1 MGYQADK
8 AIIQEVLLAG
18 RHAVITL
25 AKHLKIKGS
34 GAGKSTQGAEAGT
47 PARTPPSTPAGGA
60 AAAAAAGAA
69 AGVAAGASAGAAVGA
84 AADAALAEA
93 AKANG
98 ASTSEIRRALRA
110 LRRKV
115 TEAREMDLMK
125 QGRCEGLRRVREI
138 AHRRVERALAALTE
152 AAAAECD
159 DE

>member
-34 GAGKSTQGAEAGT
+34 GAGKSTKGAEAGT

-60 AAAAAAGAA
+60 AAGAA
-69 AGVAAGASAGAAVGA
+69 AA

-98 ASTSEIRRALRA
+98 ASTSAIRRALRA
-110 LRRKV
+110 LKRKV

-138 AHRRVERALAALTE
+138 AHGRVERALAAL
-152 AAAAECD
+152 
-159 DE
+159 